1 MLLRTKKPNS
11 EDWKHFFQW
20 QSFLWVDIFVWWLC
34 LCNLMKWSI
43 GQDGGGQMHKSFA
56 VKIKEV
62 SVCASLFSQF
72 PSLRPPLLPRG
83 LGIQSL
89 KKKKKKATW
98 KLTPRMA
105 GLSSSWLF
113 SLYLVSWRS
122 CPIISCFICCN
133 CCTSVSK
140 VMIPLWVEH
149 YLYEQCSFLTILQ
162 YAHSPPSFL
171 QRPEKAGSYL
181 NHSIKWKDRQT

>member
-11 EDWKHFFQW
+11 EDWKHLFQW

-72 PSLRPPLLPRG
+72 PSLRPPLLP

-89 KKKKKKATW
+89 KKKKLHGNWHQGWQDCPAHGFFLFTLCLEDPALLLAVSFVVIAALMFPKSWFLFGWNIICMSNAVFSQYYNMP
-98 KLTPRMA
+98 TPHPHFYR
-105 GLSSSWLF
+105 GLRGQ
-113 SLYLVSWRS
+113 VH
-122 CPIISCFICCN
+122 
-133 CCTSVSK
+133 T
-140 VMIPLWVEH
+140 
-149 YLYEQCSFLTILQ
+149 
-162 YAHSPPSFL
+162 
-171 QRPEKAGSYL
+171 
-181 NHSIKWKDRQT
+181 

>member
-11 EDWKHFFQW
+11 EDWKHVFQW

-43 GQDGGGQMHKSFA
+43 GQDGGGQMHKSFT

-62 SVCASLFSQF
+62 SVCASQFPQF
-72 PSLRPPLLPRG
+72 PSLRSPLLPGSLVSRA
-83 LGIQSL
+83 L
-89 KKKKKKATW
+89 KKKKGTC
-98 KLTPRMA
+98 KLTPRLA
-105 GLSSSWLF
+105 GLSSSGLF

-122 CPIISCFICCN
+122 CPIISCCN
-133 CCTSVSK
+133 CCTRVSK

-149 YLYEQCSFLTILQ
+149 YLYKQFSFLTIPQ
-162 YAHSPPSFL
+162 CAPSPPPFL
-171 QRPEKAGSYL
+171 RRAQKAGSYL
-181 NHSIKWKDRQT
+181 KHGIKWKDRQT